1 MKDCRDWRARALNSA
16 MTLFLIAS
24 PVAGLAALTMSPAA
38 AIETGKAM
46 GASYARIGGPTSV
59 PYGWADF
66 CRRYAGECD
75 SGPLAPLDIDL
86 TPKTMKEI
94 GRVGQW
100 VNAHIKPVSDM
111 EHWGVI
117 DRWDYPSDGKGDCED
132 YALFKRK
139 ILIEEGF
146 PRQALLMTVVNDEYN
161 EGHSVLTV
169 KTSAGGFVLDN
180 MNDEVKPWDRTGYRF
195 VKRQSQTDQNVWVQ
209 IGDPTTAPDY
219 VSR

>member
-1 MKDCRDWRARALNSA
+1 M
-16 MTLFLIAS
+16 
-24 PVAGLAALTMSPAA
+24 V
-38 AIETGKAM
+38 
-46 GASYARIGGPTSV
+46 ASYARIGGPTSV

-75 SGPLAPLDIDL
+75 SGALAPLDINL

-94 GRVGQW
+94 GRVSQW

-146 PRQALLMTVVNDEYN
+146 PRQALLMTVVKDEHN

-169 KTSAGGFVLDN
+169 KTSAGEFVLDN
-180 MNDEVKPWDRTGYRF
+180 MNDEVKPWARTGYRF

>member
-1 MKDCRDWRARALNSA
+1 M
-16 MTLFLIAS
+16 
-24 PVAGLAALTMSPAA
+24 V
-38 AIETGKAM
+38 
-46 GASYARIGGPTSV
+46 ASYARIGGPTSV
-59 PYGWADF
+59 PYGWVDF

-75 SGPLAPLDIDL
+75 SGPLAPLDINL

-94 GRVGQW
+94 GRVSQW

-111 EHWGVI
+111 EHRGVI
-117 DRWDYPSDGKGDCED
+117 DRWDFPSDGKGDCED

-139 ILIEEGF
+139 TLIEEGF
-146 PRQALLMTVVNDEYN
+146 PRQAVLMTVVKDEHN
-161 EGHSVLTV
+161 EGHSVLTI
-169 KTSAGGFVLDN
+169 KTSAGEFVLDN

-195 VKRQSQTDQNVWVQ
+195 VKRQSQTNQNVWVQ